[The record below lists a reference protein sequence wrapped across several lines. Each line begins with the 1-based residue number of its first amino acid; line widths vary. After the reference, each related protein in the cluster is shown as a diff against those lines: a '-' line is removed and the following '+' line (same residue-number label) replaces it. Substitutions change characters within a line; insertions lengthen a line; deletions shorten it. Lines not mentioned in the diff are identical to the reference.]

1 MKIERIITSGAKE
14 SLLDGEPDWVK
25 IQKWLQSAA
34 LEVDYLVWRVIAA
47 RNGGMPEDAP
57 RVYAMNYDME
67 DEPLTERYLQDRLKE
82 LARLSDGWQT
92 TKTFP
97 QF

>member
-1 MKIERIITSGAKE
+1 MTLKIERIIASVAKE
-14 SLLDGEPDWVK
+14 SQHDGGPDWVK
-25 IQKWLQSAA
+25 IQTWLQSAA

-47 RNGGMPEDAP
+47 QHGGISEDAP

-82 LARLSDGWQT
+82 LGCRSA
-92 TKTFP
+92 
-97 QF
+97 

>member
-14 SLLDGEPDWVK
+14 SRLDGEPDWVK

-47 RNGGMPEDAP
+47 QHGGMPEDAP

-67 DEPLTERYLQDRLKE
+67 DEPLTERCLQDRLKE

>member
-1 MKIERIITSGAKE
+1 MKIERIITSVAKE
-14 SLLDGEPDWVK
+14 SQLDGGPDWVK

-34 LEVDYLVWRVIAA
+34 LEIDYLVWRVIAA
-47 RNGGMPEDAP
+47 QHGGMPEDAP
-57 RVYAMNYDME
+57 RVDAMNYDTE